1 VRRYVSFKKG
11 FSNIIIKK
19 DKKAMWKKIL
29 GGLVVLVVLGAIFGD
44 NDGTSSSSGLST
56 VKMDSDKQNF
66 VGEWVAGQYFKV
78 AVLGVTERKS
88 APVDFMCDAAP
99 DGSRYVMVNI
109 AVENVDSESR
119 TLMDEGELHVR
130 YEGKLI
136 EYDQTESCTAGQDG
150 FINFMED
157 IGPFVK
163 KEGRV
168 TFVIPD
174 RFNATD
180 MTYILPRSTGKVLLK
195 QRPAESS

>member
-1 VRRYVSFKKG
+1 MGDMNSSNNMNTTNNHIVI
-11 FSNIIIKK
+11 NIINNRNTININTIHN
-19 DKKAMWKKIL
+19 MNL
-29 GGLVVLVVLGAIFGD
+29 
-44 NDGTSSSSGLST
+44 
-56 VKMDSDKQNF
+56 
-66 VGEWVAGQYFKV
+66 
-78 AVLGVTERKS
+78 
-88 APVDFMCDAAP
+88 
-99 DGSRYVMVNI
+99 NI

-136 EYDQTESCTAGQDG
+136 EYDQTESCTLGQDG

>member
-1 VRRYVSFKKG
+1 
-11 FSNIIIKK
+11 
-19 DKKAMWKKIL
+19 MWKKIL
-29 GGLVVLVVLGAIFGD
+29 GGLVVVVVLAAIFGE
-44 NDGTSSSSGLST
+44 NDGTSSSSGPST
-56 VKMDSDKQNF
+56 AKMDSTKQNF
-66 VGEWVAGQYFKV
+66 IGEWVTGRYFKV

-88 APVDFMCDAAP
+88 APVEFVCEAAP

-109 AVENVDSESR
+109 AVENVDTESR

-136 EYDQTESCTAGQDG
+136 EYDQTESCTLMEDG
-150 FINFMED
+150 FISYMED

-180 MTYILPRSTGKVLLK
+180 MTYVLPRSTGKVLLK